1 MDTNYH
7 SDPIIHTPF
16 SASVENEGIDIKEVI
31 AKIWIKRKF
40 ILLITAISLVI
51 GIIIALTSPNQYTA
65 SCTLVPQTG
74 EKKGGNLSGLAA
86 MAGIDLGGS
95 LSGESLSPAVY
106 PQILK
111 SVPFTRA
118 VMETPITI
126 SAAGGKPITVYE
138 YYSSTEYTKPSP
150 VALIKKYTLGL
161 PSVLFGKKNAG
172 GTNTP
177 VSYSIDSI
185 QTLSGKDEKVYESIQ
200 NAMEFVAN
208 RKEGYVEL
216 QYTFPEATGAAQITD
231 AIRRILE
238 QFVIRYK
245 LDKVQKD
252 LDFVEKNFAIARQ
265 DYLAKQARLAAFQ
278 DANRNLVSATAAA
291 TGKRL
296 STEYDVAYTVY
307 NELAKQREQARIAVK
322 ENKPVLTVIK
332 PVVVPNQKSAPKR
345 GVIVAV
351 FLFLGLIMGTSWIL
365 VQPFIRDIIA
375 EIRLKKEN
383 E

>member
-7 SDPIIHTPF
+7 SDPIRT
-16 SASVENEGIDIKEVI
+16 SASTSVENEEIDIKEVI
-31 AKIWIKRKF
+31 AKIWLKRKF
-40 ILLITAISLVI
+40 IVSTTTISFVI
-51 GIIIALTSPNQYTA
+51 GIVIALISPTEYTA

-95 LSGESLSPAVY
+95 LSGETLSPAVY

-111 SVPFTRA
+111 SAPFTRA
-118 VMETPITI
+118 VMETPIMV
-126 SAAGGKPITVYE
+126 SKAGGKSLTVYE
-138 YYSSTEYTKPSP
+138 YYSSTEYNKPSL
-150 VALIKKYTLGL
+150 VSLIKKYTVGL
-161 PSVLFGKKNAG
+161 PSVLFSKQDTENI
-172 GTNTP
+172 NTV
-177 VSYSIDSI
+177 VSYSMDSI
-185 QTLSGKDEKVYESIQ
+185 QTLSGKEERVHKYIQ
-200 NAMEFVAN
+200 NAMEFAAN
-208 RKEGYVEL
+208 KKEGYIEL
-216 QYTFPEATGAAQITD
+216 QYTFPEAIGAAQITD
-231 AIRRILE
+231 AMRRILE

-252 LDFVEKNFAIARQ
+252 LDFVEKNFAVARQ
-265 DYLAKQARLAAFQ
+265 DYLAKQAQLAAFQ

-332 PVVVPNQKSAPKR
+332 PVVVPNQKSAPRR
-345 GVIVAV
+345 GMIIAV
-351 FLFLGLIMGTSWIL
+351 FLFLGLIVGASWVL
-365 VQPFIRDIIA
+365 LQPFIRDIVK
-375 EIRLKKEN
+375 EIQVKKED
-383 E
+383 